1 MSVKQPR
8 PGFSFRLRTVLLL
21 FVIVAPFLKLGHN
34 VFKAYHER
42 EAAKATGT
50 ASAKST
56 ASTSSSQSPAA
67 APSKHAL
74 QP

>member
-1 MSVKQPR
+1 MSVKQRR

-21 FVIVAPFLKLGHN
+21 FVIIAPFLKLGHN
-34 VFKAYHER
+34 VEKEYHRR
-42 EAAKATGT
+42 EQLKGAAPATPTPT
-50 ASAKST
+50 ASAPNT
-56 ASTSSSQSPAA
+56 QPPAT